1 MMEMKKTLLL
11 PVMAALALA
20 ACPALAG
27 DADHGEVLYEAY
39 CTQCHGMNGDGG
51 GINVPD
57 MSVQPRNH
65 TDPEEMGARTDD
77 ELAKV
82 IKHGGKAIDK
92 SVLMP
97 AWDDNLGDEQVTD
110 LVAYLRRLCCEQ

>member
-1 MMEMKKTLLL
+1 MERFLR
-11 PVMAALALA
+11 ALVFAVA
-20 ACPALAG
+20 VATTPALAG
-27 DADHGEVLYEAY
+27 DADHGKVLYEAY

-51 GINVPD
+51 GINVRD

-65 TDPEEMGARTDD
+65 TDPEEMAARTDD
-77 ELAKV
+77 ELVKV

-97 AWDDNLGDEQVTD
+97 AWDDNLSDEQVTD